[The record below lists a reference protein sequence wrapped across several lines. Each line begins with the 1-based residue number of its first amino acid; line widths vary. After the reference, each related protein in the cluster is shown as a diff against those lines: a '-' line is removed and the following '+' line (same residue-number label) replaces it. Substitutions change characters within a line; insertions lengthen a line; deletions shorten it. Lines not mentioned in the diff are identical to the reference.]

1 MVTLGKRAIANG
13 GGERDERRDS
23 ARQRSDHVENENL
36 IRTAFEGYA
45 NGNVA
50 AVTSSITASG
60 ARQSAA

>member
-1 MVTLGKRAIANG
+1 MVTLGKAG
-13 GGERDERRDS
+13 YERDIETGDRRDS
-23 ARQRSDHVENENL
+23 ARQGSDHVENENL